1 MTAVVTPSTSNP
13 SSAVTTPS
21 PDYPFYNGLPSRI
34 SGAGW
39 AAILAGVAAGVAAD
53 MYLSVGGPDWF
64 STLVRG
70 LAFAAIPLIT
80 FVLVARPDWR
90 AIFRP
95 VGRREVKLWVGFAAL
110 NVVITTVIGGVLS
123 QVTDLQANPMNET
136 LAQLSGGERVAT
148 FLSMIPQLFGEELF
162 TILVLLATMTLL
174 SRVIRLSRRAA
185 VIGGALVATLAF
197 AAIHLPT
204 YGGNFLQCLAV
215 IGVARVVLLIPF
227 IKTKNIWASTGAH
240 VLNVWTLFAIGLAT
254 AAALI

>member
-13 SSAVTTPS
+13 SSTVTTEP

-39 AAILAGVAAGVAAD
+39 AAILAAVATGVTAD
-53 MYLSVGGPDWF
+53 MYLSVGGPTWF

-70 LAFAAIPLIT
+70 LVFVAIPLIT

-90 AIFRP
+90 VIFRR

-110 NVVITTVIGGVLS
+110 NVVVTSVVGGVLS
-123 QVTDLQANPMNET
+123 QVMDMQANPMGNM

-148 FLSMIPQLFGEELF
+148 FLAMVPQLFGEELF

-174 SRVIRLSRRAA
+174 TQVIRLPRRTA
-185 VIGGALVATLAF
+185 VIGATLVATLAF

-204 YGGNFLQCLAV
+204 YGGNFLQCVAI

-240 VLNVWTLFAIGLAT
+240 VLNDWTLFAIGLAT

>member
-1 MTAVVTPSTSNP
+1 MTAVVTPSTSHP
-13 SSAVTTPS
+13 ASTVTAP

-39 AAILAGVAAGVAAD
+39 AAILAAVAAGVAAD

-70 LAFAAIPLIT
+70 LAFVAIPLVT

-90 AIFRP
+90 VIFRR

-110 NVVITTVIGGVLS
+110 NVVITSLVGVVLS
-123 QVTDLQANPMNET
+123 QVIDMQANPMGDM
-136 LAQLSGGERVAT
+136 LAQVSGGERVAT
-148 FLSMIPQLFGEELF
+148 FLSMVPQLFGEELF

-174 SRVIRLSRRAA
+174 SRVVRLPRRAA
-185 VIGGALVATLAF
+185 VIGATLVATIAF

-204 YGGNFLQCLAV
+204 YGGNVLQCLAV

-240 VLNVWTLFAIGLAT
+240 VLNDWTLFAIGLAT
-254 AAALI
+254 AAALV